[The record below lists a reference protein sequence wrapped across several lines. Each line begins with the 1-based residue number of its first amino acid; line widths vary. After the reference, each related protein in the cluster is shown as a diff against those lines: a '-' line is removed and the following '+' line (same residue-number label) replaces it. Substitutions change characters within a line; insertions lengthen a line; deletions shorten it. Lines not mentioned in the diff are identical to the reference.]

1 MKVSKKDLMYYIT
14 ILFYSLFNI
23 ALAYV
28 TVSSD
33 KQIFI
38 KQINTW
44 LPLVVML
51 LFNVFLLWR
60 LKKLEKKGI
69 INFFAFSLAIF
80 GILYFLLIPFGRV
93 ADEPTHF
100 FRAYEIRDRKSVV

>member
-28 TVSSD
+28 TVSSN

-51 LFNVFLLWR
+51 LFNVFLL
-60 LKKLEKKGI
+60 
-69 INFFAFSLAIF
+69 
-80 GILYFLLIPFGRV
+80 
-93 ADEPTHF
+93 
-100 FRAYEIRDRKSVV
+100 